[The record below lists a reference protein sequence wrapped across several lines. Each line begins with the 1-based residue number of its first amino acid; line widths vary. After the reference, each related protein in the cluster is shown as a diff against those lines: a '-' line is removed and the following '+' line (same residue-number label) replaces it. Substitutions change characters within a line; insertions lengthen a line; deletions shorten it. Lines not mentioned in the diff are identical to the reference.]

1 VILLVT
7 DAYLKNKKSFM
18 KNPTVNEIIAESI
31 SVEFESAC
39 TYDNA
44 LDILE
49 HCKPSVRTIALVK
62 YIIMDMSNRSID
74 VKEIKHACCG
84 VTMRIKP

>member
-1 VILLVT
+1 
-7 DAYLKNKKSFM
+7 M
-18 KNPTVNEIIAESI
+18 KNNIFNELIAESI
-31 SVEFESAC
+31 SIEKMSAC

-44 LDILE
+44 LDILD

-62 YIIMDMSNRSID
+62 YIIMDMSNRGIE
-74 VKEIKHACCG
+74 VKEIKYACCG